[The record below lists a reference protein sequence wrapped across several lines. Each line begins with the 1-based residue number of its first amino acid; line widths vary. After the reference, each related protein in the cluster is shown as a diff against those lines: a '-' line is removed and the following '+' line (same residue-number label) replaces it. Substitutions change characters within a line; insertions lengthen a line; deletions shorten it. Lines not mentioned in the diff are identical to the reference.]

1 MGKGERRNVILS
13 EEEIRAIC
21 EEAAGQGVKKYIEE
35 SAKVERKRNGGLL
48 YNTKVLLENYRKFES
63 YIEKSVKTLEEA
75 TGVDLTDRELDIMRI
90 FGIVEDDRRIQSVQ
104 RSVTVMTMLM
114 AHVNRMLEV
123 YKASCEGSASVTERR
138 KWQVIERMYLR
149 EKKMS
154 TNQIAAEF
162 SIDPRAIRE
171 DARLAREDIKVLL
184 FGIEAIIQD
193 LR

>member
-1 MGKGERRNVILS
+1 MGKSVFKPVRLS
-13 EEEIRAIC
+13 EEELKAIC
-21 EEAAGQGVKKYIEE
+21 EEAASRGVKKYIEE
-35 SAKVERKRNGGLL
+35 SDKAERRRNGGLL
-48 YNTKVLLENYRKFES
+48 YNTKVLLENYWKFKT
-63 YIEKSVKTLEEA
+63 YIEKSVKTLEDA
-75 TGVDLTDRELDIMRI
+75 AGLELSERDMDIMRI
-90 FGIVEDDRRIQSVQ
+90 FGIREDDRKIRSVQ

-114 AHVNRMLEV
+114 AHVDRMLDV
-123 YKASCEGSASVTERR
+123 YRASCEGSASVTEQR

-162 SIDPRAIRE
+162 SLDPRAIRE

-193 LR
+193 MA